1 MPYDASPSTASQ
13 LGQERRCHM
22 FFDQYGNLLVS
33 ASANTPVAVADH
45 VRAYSLLGQGFVYTS
60 GQLQSPASNVNL
72 GLSVFNPATSGK
84 SILLYSIKIFYS
96 GYAMFYLVPTSVD
109 PALGSAAGVTNTL
122 FSSAKTS
129 SASASYTNTNLTPP
143 ATNTL
148 LEGMQSAGNYTI
160 ADLLTNNAVYILPK
174 GNATGLLLFFNSPAA
189 NTWIAAMKGIEF

>member
-1 MPYDASPSTASQ
+1 
-13 LGQERRCHM
+13 M
-22 FFDQYGNLLVS
+22 FFDQYGNVLVS
-33 ASANTPVAVADH
+33 AAAGTPVAVADH
-45 VRAYSLLGQGFVYTS
+45 VRAYSMAGQGFVYST
-60 GQLQSPASNVNL
+60 GQLQSPAGNVNL

-96 GYAMFYLVPTSVD
+96 GYTMFYLSPTSAD
-109 PALGSAAGVTNTL
+109 PALGTSANAANTL
-122 FSSAKTS
+122 FASTKTS
-129 SASASYTNTNLTPP
+129 IASASYTNTSLTPP

-174 GNATGLLLFFNSPAA
+174 GSASGLLLFFNSPAG